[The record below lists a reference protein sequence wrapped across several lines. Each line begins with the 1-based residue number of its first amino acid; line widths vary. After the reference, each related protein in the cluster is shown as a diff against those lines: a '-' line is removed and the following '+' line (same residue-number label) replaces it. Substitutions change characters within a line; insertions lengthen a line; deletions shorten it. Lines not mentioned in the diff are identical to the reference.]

1 MSCFT
6 FGAAIPTA
14 ARYVTSAALTGS
26 APRWRRC
33 VRAPPPRAPPAERG
47 GLKGETAPRSR
58 WAPPGVE
65 RAAECARPPSGR
77 TPNSARTNE
86 HASSTACATERAR
99 RCAHRKRSERSTPR
113 PPPARGRPR
122 CRSRSPPPPP
132 APLSPNRAL
141 IPRRPLM
148 SADGGGGEGGGSAGC
163 GGSERC
169 AETDPEKWGV
179 KDREGGAALCIQNA
193 LVFTNAD
200 AEMIPPQWK
209 QITAP

>member
-58 WAPPGVE
+58 WAPPGAE

-77 TPNSARTNE
+77 TPNCARTNE
-86 HASSTACATERAR
+86 HASSTACATKRAR

-113 PPPARGRPR
+113 PPPSPR
-122 CRSRSPPPPP
+122 TAALQIEVTPPPP

-148 SADGGGGEGGGSAGC
+148 SADGGGGEGG
-163 GGSERC
+163 
-169 AETDPEKWGV
+169 
-179 KDREGGAALCIQNA
+179 AALGA
-193 LVFTNAD
+193 GGRSAVLRRTPRSGV
-200 AEMIPPQWK
+200 
-209 QITAP
+209 